1 MSELATR
8 PVVGLSIQSVDE
20 LARVATMM
28 AKSGFFKDA
37 SDAAQ
42 AGVKIMAGQA
52 WGIDPFSAMSGIHVI
67 QGKAT
72 VGAHLMAAKVK
83 GSGKYDYRVR
93 EMTDQV
99 CSIEYFEAG
108 ESLGV
113 STFTLEDAKKAGTQN
128 LSKFPRNM
136 LFARAMSNGQRWYC
150 PDVFTT
156 PVYTPEEMGA
166 RVDGEGNVL
175 DVTAREAPT
184 TEAAQAPKALAMEPI
199 SQDDGASFDDLT
211 EEPHGEPVQERLD
224 VEPITSAQLKRL
236 HTIASKLGVGNDQ
249 RDAFRAFIGEVVGRE
264 LASSKDLT
272 KQEAM
277 RLLEHSED
285 ELAAMLDVWSAERR
299 QEQGVFA

>member
-1 MSELATR
+1 MSNELATR

-99 CSIEYFEAG
+99 
-108 ESLGV
+108 
-113 STFTLEDAKKAGTQN
+113 
-128 LSKFPRNM
+128 
-136 LFARAMSNGQRWYC
+136 W
-150 PDVFTT
+150 
-156 PVYTPEEMGA
+156 
-166 RVDGEGNVL
+166 
-175 DVTAREAPT
+175 
-184 TEAAQAPKALAMEPI
+184 
-199 SQDDGASFDDLT
+199 
-211 EEPHGEPVQERLD
+211 
-224 VEPITSAQLKRL
+224 
-236 HTIASKLGVGNDQ
+236 
-249 RDAFRAFIGEVVGRE
+249 
-264 LASSKDLT
+264 
-272 KQEAM
+272 
-277 RLLEHSED
+277 LLP
-285 ELAAMLDVWSAERR
+285 LRR
-299 QEQGVFA
+299 

>member
-1 MSELATR
+1 MSNELATR

-113 STFTLEDAKKAGTQN
+113 STFSLEDAKKAGTQN
-128 LSKFPRNM
+128 LTKFPRNM
-136 LFARAMSNGQRWYC
+136 LFARAMSNGQRWFC

-166 RVDGEGNVL
+166 KVDAEGNVL
-175 DVTAREAPT
+175 DVTARDVHPP
-184 TEAAQAPKALAMEPI
+184 EAAPVTKRLEVEPI
-199 SQDDGASFDDLT
+199 AEGDGVSFDDLT
-211 EEPHGEPVQERLD
+211 SDEPEVEQGRLD
-224 VEPITSAQLKRL
+224 VEPITGAQLKAL
-236 HTIASKLGVGNDQ
+236 HTIGSKLGVGSDQ
-249 RDAFRAFIGEVVGRE
+249 RDDFRAFIADIIGRP

-277 RLLEHSED
+277 TLLDYGVD
-285 ELAAMLDVWSAERR
+285 ELAAMLDVWSAERKA
-299 QEQGVFA
+299 QAPA